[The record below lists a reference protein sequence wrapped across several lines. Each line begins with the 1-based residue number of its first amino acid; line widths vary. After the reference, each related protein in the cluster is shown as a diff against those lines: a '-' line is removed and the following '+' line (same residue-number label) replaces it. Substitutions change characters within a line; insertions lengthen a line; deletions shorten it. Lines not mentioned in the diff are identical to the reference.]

1 MSALPELLR
10 RYREPAAYIVCGVI
24 TTAVNYAVYAAC
36 TVLLGLGINLSNI
49 LAWAGAVVIAFVLNK
64 LFVFQKGG
72 WSPAEVLREG
82 VLFVGGRLFSG
93 AVSVGLV
100 PVLLWLG
107 VTWTL
112 LGIPGFFAKLLAEII
127 GMILNYF
134 LSKYAVFKK

>member
-1 MSALPELLR
+1 MNAVKALLA

-24 TTAVNYAVYAAC
+24 VTAVNYVIYAAC

-49 LAWAGAVVIAFVLNK
+49 LAWAGAVLVAFVLNK
-64 LFVFQKGG
+64 LFVFQKSG
-72 WSPAEVLREG
+72 WSLSEVLREG